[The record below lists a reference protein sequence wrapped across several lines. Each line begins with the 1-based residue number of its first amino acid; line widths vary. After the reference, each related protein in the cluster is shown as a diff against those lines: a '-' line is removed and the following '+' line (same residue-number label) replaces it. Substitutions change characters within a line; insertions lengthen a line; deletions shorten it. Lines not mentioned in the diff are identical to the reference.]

1 MQGDTC
7 IASLRLTHSLLKKRS
22 FMPFFPTGNMP
33 SLWVRRSLHPD
44 SAGIDLCAQVG
55 TQQRDM
61 VPTKGARILL
71 KDGLWV
77 QNSGAIGA
85 LGW

>member
-1 MQGDTC
+1 M
-7 IASLRLTHSLLKKRS
+7 A
-22 FMPFFPTGNMP
+22 FFPTGNMP
-33 SLWVRRSLHPD
+33 SLLVRRSLCPD
-44 SAGIDLCAQVG
+44 SAGIDLCAKAG
-55 TQQRDM
+55 TQQRNR
-61 VPTKGARILL
+61 VHREGARILL